1 MLMGIREYAN
11 YRGCSHVAVVKA
23 VKSGRIRVNEDKKID
38 PVQADKD
45 WVANTDISRASL
57 ANQAQPVAVPP
68 VASQPGLQFELGN
81 AANSAAGDQED
92 PDEPT
97 ADDME
102 KYRRHRAAREET
114 NARIQALELAER
126 EGKLIDRVWAE
137 QAAFTMVR
145 ALRDAVFNLP
155 ASIKSHLSVMSDAD
169 QIEDLL
175 LVELTAAFAGVDV
188 NKLFSED
195 EDAA

>member
-1 MLMGIREYAN
+1 MGMGLRAYS
-11 YRGCSHVAVVKA
+11 RHRDVTLRAVQKA
-23 VKSGRIRVNEDKKID
+23 IESGRIKVDENGKID
-38 PVQADKD
+38 PVQADRD
-45 WVANTDISRASL
+45 WAANTDISRASL
-57 ANQAQPVAVPP
+57 ANQAQPVSAPP
-68 VASQPGLQFELGN
+68 VVVQPGLQLELRS
-81 AANSAAGDQED
+81 ASNSAAGEQDD

-155 ASIKSHLSVMSDAD
+155 AGIKSQLSVMSDAD

-188 NKLFSED
+188 NKLFAED

>member
-1 MLMGIREYAN
+1 MLMGIREYAK
-11 YRGCSHVAVVKA
+11 YRGCSHPAVSKA
-23 VKSGRIRVNEDKKID
+23 IKSGRIKVDENGKID
-38 PVQADKD
+38 PVQADRD
-45 WVANTDISRASL
+45 WAANTDISRASL
-57 ANQAQPVAVPP
+57 ANQGQSVPVPP
-68 VASQPGLQFELGN
+68 VVVQQGLQLELGN
-81 AANSAAGDQED
+81 PSNSAAGDQDD

-97 ADDME
+97 ADDMD

>member
-1 MLMGIREYAN
+1 MGMGLREYS
-11 YRGCSHVAVVKA
+11 RHRDVTLRAVQKA
-23 VKSGRIRVNEDKKID
+23 IESGRIKVDENGKID
-38 PVQADKD
+38 PVQADRD
-45 WVANTDISRASL
+45 WAANTDISRASL
-57 ANQAQPVAVPP
+57 ANQVQPVSLPP
-68 VASQPGLQFELGN
+68 VVVQPALQLELGS
-81 AANSAAGDQED
+81 ASNSPAGDQDD

-97 ADDME
+97 ADDMD

-169 QIEDLL
+169 QIEDFL

-188 NKLFSED
+188 NKLFAED